1 MRIRRG
7 SCCPRNR
14 RKSRSSARECTR
26 GSDPALSHPHRSR
39 LLPNT
44 RARMETPLDPPPHL
58 RAKLGRL
65 FLPFPLSRYSIV
77 SREAAGQ
84 WWAESHSAGS
94 RRFAG
99 TAHAPLRQKNGL
111 RSFSVRETFMALA
124 SGLVTAVDDQEQAAA
139 GLSNATPAL
148 LPPTIDCHRKLADG
162 RLRHRNWPFVL
173 VVATGW
179 VCPEDDLCPTRSVGT
194 PGVASGSSGA
204 RQITANAA
212 GASRD
217 NCG

>member
-1 MRIRRG
+1 VAVR
-7 SCCPRNR
+7 SC
-14 RKSRSSARECTR
+14 TI
-26 GSDPALSHPHRSR
+26 PATTACRCWWLN
-39 LLPNT
+39 LLRPPG
-44 RARMETPLDPPPHL
+44 PLRPQ
-58 RAKLGRL
+58 LGRL